1 MCLDKPFNISLL
13 ISVCCID
20 LITLINLVI
29 YMMNLINFIC
39 WHFLLKQIIRTQAR
53 NAYSSLSS

>member
-20 LITLINLVI
+20 LIKLINLVI
-29 YMMNLINFIC
+29 YMMNLI
-39 WHFLLKQIIRTQAR
+39 FLLAFFVETKLIIRTQAR

>member
-20 LITLINLVI
+20 LIKLINLVI
-29 YMMNLINFIC
+29 CMMNLIY
-39 WHFLLKQIIRTQAR
+39 LLAFFVET
-53 NAYSSLSS
+53 NN